1 MAPRSLPTR
10 LARRL
15 HLSSEGETT
24 ARSLLGPGH
33 PLTRALTLQRTLAMQ
48 ILVVIAVVVLGLVG
62 VLSRGTGAV
71 LVVIA
76 ASVVGV
82 ALVVSSLVARGL
94 VRERVQELIA
104 AGFETRALPVLELE
118 RRRLGSR
125 RERERLAR
133 SLEGY
138 VRDAESWD
146 DIWWSFRP
154 VVEPRCLRVVASQA
168 RETAELLRS
177 DRADVRGVAATARL
191 LVDGT
196 TSPLFLGDEELLRHE
211 LDRIRALLGADDRG
225 HSRRAAA

>member
-1 MAPRSLPTR
+1 M
-10 LARRL
+10 
-15 HLSSEGETT
+15 
-24 ARSLLGPGH
+24 
-33 PLTRALTLQRTLAMQ
+33 
-48 ILVVIAVVVLGLVG
+48 
-62 VLSRGTGAV
+62 
-71 LVVIA
+71 
-76 ASVVGV
+76 
-82 ALVVSSLVARGL
+82 
-94 VRERVQELIA
+94 QELIA

-211 LDRIRALLGADDRG
+211 LDRIRALLGADDPG